1 METWNVP
8 YQRPSERKYLDS
20 LRKEDPNGWP
30 KMSSEEDSSRFDN
43 VSTLLVGASSIF
55 ENVDSLENT
64 IYTQKQKKKGLS
76 GLNRRAH
83 YSFSVVQE
91 KKRTFVSIIKYHY
104 HLFRSLTNSTCF
116 IYCF

>member
-1 METWNVP
+1 MRCSMETWNVP

-55 ENVDSLENT
+55 ENVDLLENT
-64 IYTQKQKKKGLS
+64 IYTQDFTLRKSSTETKK
-76 GLNRRAH
+76 
-83 YSFSVVQE
+83 E
-91 KKRTFVSIIKYHY
+91 
-104 HLFRSLTNSTCF
+104 RSQWS
-116 IYCF
+116 